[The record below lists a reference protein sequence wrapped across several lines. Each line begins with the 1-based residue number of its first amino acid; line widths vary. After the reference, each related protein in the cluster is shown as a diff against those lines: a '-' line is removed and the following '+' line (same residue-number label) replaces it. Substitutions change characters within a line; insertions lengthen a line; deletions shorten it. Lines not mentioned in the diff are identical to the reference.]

1 MKSQHH
7 AEPGPEYFRYHTVQ
21 KVRFDIPFAV
31 YRELEKKVYL
41 FPKYWIN
48 IILQTT
54 SWMCRNIIKCQLFAF
69 LMCLFLAANAGIA
82 VLDGESLWNIFHTA
96 QHVGWVMFF
105 TFVLLC
111 GFLGD
116 RPFDRSVFYRHME
129 SLLEQEY
136 ADKVIP
142 AVELPAEKN

>member
-41 FPKYWIN
+41 SPKYWIN

-54 SWMCRNIIKCQLFAF
+54 SWMCR
-69 LMCLFLAANAGIA
+69 NAGIA